1 MTMFTG
7 EYHHTIDDKNR
18 LAIPVPLRDS
28 IDVKTDGK
36 GFFVTRGLDECLFMY
51 TPSEWQKVV
60 SKIEQISFT
69 NKRARHYHRVCST
82 KVHTEPDIKQQGR
95 ILIPQY

>member
-1 MTMFTG
+1 MFTG

-28 IDVKTDGK
+28 IDVKTEGK

-51 TPSEWQKVV
+51 PPKEWQNVV
-60 SKIEQISFT
+60 SRIEQISFT
-69 NKRARHYHRVCST
+69 NKKARQFQRPFFSKAQKFQIVT
-82 KVHTEPDIKQQGR
+82 NKGAF
-95 ILIPQY
+95 